1 MNGVPNG
8 HASNFIGGA
17 IRWLIVSIVSLTEK
31 RSQRSCL
38 GCGGGHT
45 PESWGTDGFE
55 WPAENLAVQTEAQTD
70 LAGNQRNCLYRS
82 WFLSH
87 WIGVAGGTR
96 PQPIRTEIKPA
107 SQRP

>member
-1 MNGVPNG
+1 MACQMDILRTSLEAPSVGLNV
-8 HASNFIGGA
+8 
-17 IRWLIVSIVSLTEK
+17 VSLTEK

-45 PESWGTDGFE
+45 PESLGTDGFE

-82 WFLSH
+82 
-87 WIGVAGGTR
+87 
-96 PQPIRTEIKPA
+96 
-107 SQRP
+107 